1 MLVIEDKEGFF
12 VELLKKNI
20 HMNKLKCKS
29 SVQLTLDDD
38 FNVPDVKP
46 DISSMIKEQGNIII
60 YEIKPMNGKLM
71 VKGALQ
77 FNILYISEED
87 TRPVHHLSG
96 EIPFEES
103 INMDEACAEDNIIVK
118 WELEDLNTGLINS
131 RKVSVKAIVSFVF
144 AAEDVY
150 DEETAIAVE
159 GDSNLQSKTKQ
170 TNITQIAVN
179 KKDTFRIK
187 DEISIPSNKPNIFEI
202 LYSEVDLRN
211 TDIRMQDEK
220 ISLKGELMLFVLYAS
235 EDEEHPIQYIETD
248 VPFSGSIDCNGCL
261 EEMIP
266 DIDITI
272 SSKDIEVKPDA
283 DGEERVIDLEV
294 VLNLDIKAYEED
306 ELEILCD
313 VYSTAKDVVPTFKDA
328 FYENLLV
335 KNNSK
340 ARITDRIK
348 KSDVQPGIMQIC
360 NAYGS
365 VKVDEMQVVDGGI
378 EVDGVIEVQV
388 MYISDEDRK
397 PLSSIKGMIP
407 FTQTIEVKQMGNNS
421 YFDVKPN
428 LESISVI
435 LLDSD
440 EVEVKAGVN
449 LATIVFDRIAE
460 PIITEVA
467 EHDIDFTKLQ
477 EMPSVVGY
485 IAKAN
490 DSLWSIAKKYYTTV
504 DTIKEINQLEQ
515 ESIKVGDKILIVK
528 AVDAIL

>member
-1 MLVIEDKEGFF
+1 MLMVDIKEGLAMD
-12 VELLKKNI
+12 LLKKNI

-46 DISSMIKEQGNIII
+46 DISSMIKEQGNIVI
-60 YEIKPMNGKLM
+60 YEIKPMNGKLLA
-71 VKGALQ
+71 KGALQ

-87 TRPVHHLSG
+87 SRPVHHLSG
-96 EIPFEES
+96 EIPFEET
-103 INMDEACAEDNIIVK
+103 INMDEACAEDSIIVK
-118 WELEDLNTGLINS
+118 WDLEDLSTGLINS
-131 RKVSVKAIVSFVF
+131 RKVSVKAIVSFAF

-150 DEETAIAVE
+150 DEETAVAVE
-159 GDSNLQSKTKQ
+159 GDDNVQSKTKKM
-170 TNITQIAVN
+170 NITQLAVN

-187 DEISIPSNKPNIFEI
+187 DEVSIPSNKPNIFEI
-202 LYSEVDLRN
+202 LYSEADLRN

-220 ISLKGELMLFVLYAS
+220 ISLKGELVLFVLYAS
-235 EDEEHPIQYIETD
+235 EDEEHPIQYIETE
-248 VPFSGSIDCNGCL
+248 VPYSGSIDCNGCL

-266 DIDITI
+266 DIDLSINT
-272 SSKDIEVKPDA
+272 KDIEVKPDS
-283 DGEERVIDLEV
+283 DGEERVIDIEV

-306 ELEILCD
+306 ELDILCD
-313 VYSTAKDVVPTFKDA
+313 VYSTAKDLIPTFKDA
-328 FYENLLV
+328 YYENLLV

-348 KSDVQPGIMQIC
+348 KSGAQPGIMQIC

-365 VKVDEMQVVDGGI
+365 VKIDEMQVVDGGI
-378 EVDGVIEVQV
+378 EVDGVIEVQI
-388 MYISDEDRK
+388 MYITDEDRR

-407 FTQTIEVKQMGNNS
+407 FAQTIEVKQIGNNS
-421 YFDVKPN
+421 FFEVKPN
-428 LESISVI
+428 LESISVM

-449 LATIVFDRIAE
+449 LATIVFDRITE
-460 PIITEVA
+460 PIITEVVQQ
-467 EHDIDFTKLQ
+467 DIDFKKLQ
-477 EMPSVVGY
+477 EMPSIVGY
-485 IAKAN
+485 IAKSN
-490 DSLWSIAKKYYTTV
+490 DSLWSIAKKYYTTI

-515 ESIKVGDKILIVK
+515 ETIKIGDKILIVK

>member
-1 MLVIEDKEGFF
+1 MLMVDIKEGLAMD
-12 VELLKKNI
+12 LLKKNI

-46 DISSMIKEQGNIII
+46 DISSMIKEQGNIVI
-60 YEIKPMNGKLM
+60 YEIKPMNGKLLA
-71 VKGALQ
+71 KGALQ

-87 TRPVHHLSG
+87 SRPVHHLSG
-96 EIPFEES
+96 EIPFEET
-103 INMDEACAEDNIIVK
+103 INMDEACAEDSIIVK
-118 WELEDLNTGLINS
+118 WDLEDLSTGLINS
-131 RKVSVKAIVSFVF
+131 RKVSVKAIVSFAF

-150 DEETAIAVE
+150 DEETAVAVE
-159 GDSNLQSKTKQ
+159 GDDNVQSKTKKM
-170 TNITQIAVN
+170 NITQLAVN

-187 DEISIPSNKPNIFEI
+187 DEVSIPSNKPNIFEI
-202 LYSEVDLRN
+202 LYSEADLRN

-220 ISLKGELMLFVLYAS
+220 ISLKGELVLFVLYAS
-235 EDEEHPIQYIETD
+235 EDEEHPIQYIETE
-248 VPFSGSIDCNGCL
+248 VPYSGSIDCNGCL

-266 DIDITI
+266 DIDLSINT
-272 SSKDIEVKPDA
+272 KDIEVKPDS
-283 DGEERVIDLEV
+283 DGEERVIDIEV

-306 ELEILCD
+306 ELDILCD
-313 VYSTAKDVVPTFKDA
+313 VYSTAKDLIPTFKDA
-328 FYENLLV
+328 YYENLLV

-348 KSDVQPGIMQIC
+348 KSGAQPGIMQIC

-365 VKVDEMQVVDGGI
+365 VKIDEMQVVDGGI
-378 EVDGVIEVQV
+378 EVDGVIEVQI
-388 MYISDEDRK
+388 MYITDEDRR

-407 FTQTIEVKQMGNNS
+407 FAQTIEVKQIGNNS
-421 YFDVKPN
+421 FFEVKPN
-428 LESISVI
+428 LESISVM

-449 LATIVFDRIAE
+449 LATIVFDRITE
-460 PIITEVA
+460 PIITEVVQQ
-467 EHDIDFTKLQ
+467 DIDFKKLQ
-477 EMPSVVGY
+477 EMPSIVGY
-485 IAKAN
+485 IAKPN
-490 DSLWSIAKKYYTTV
+490 DSLWSIAKKYYTTI

-515 ESIKVGDKILIVK
+515 ETIKIGDKILIVK

>member
-1 MLVIEDKEGFF
+1 MVDIKEGLAMD
-12 VELLKKNI
+12 LLKKNI

-46 DISSMIKEQGNIII
+46 DISSMIKEQGNIVI
-60 YEIKPMNGKLM
+60 YEIKPMNGKLLA
-71 VKGALQ
+71 KGALQ

-87 TRPVHHLSG
+87 SRPVHHLSG
-96 EIPFEES
+96 EIPFEET
-103 INMDEACAEDNIIVK
+103 INMDEACAEDSIIVK
-118 WELEDLNTGLINS
+118 WDLEDLSTGLINS
-131 RKVSVKAIVSFVF
+131 RKVSVKAIVSFAF

-150 DEETAIAVE
+150 DEETAVAVE
-159 GDSNLQSKTKQ
+159 GDDNVQSKTKKM
-170 TNITQIAVN
+170 NITQLAVN

-187 DEISIPSNKPNIFEI
+187 DEVSIPSNKPNIFEI
-202 LYSEVDLRN
+202 LYSEADLRN

-220 ISLKGELMLFVLYAS
+220 ISLKGELVLFVLYAS
-235 EDEEHPIQYIETD
+235 EDEEHPIQYIETE
-248 VPFSGSIDCNGCL
+248 VPYSGSIDCNGCL

-266 DIDITI
+266 DIDLSINT
-272 SSKDIEVKPDA
+272 KDIEVKPDS
-283 DGEERVIDLEV
+283 DGEERVIDIEV

-306 ELEILCD
+306 ELDILCD
-313 VYSTAKDVVPTFKDA
+313 VYSTAKDLIPTFKDA
-328 FYENLLV
+328 YYENLLV

-348 KSDVQPGIMQIC
+348 KSGAQPGIMQIC

-365 VKVDEMQVVDGGI
+365 VKIDEMQVVDGGI
-378 EVDGVIEVQV
+378 EVDGVIEVQI
-388 MYISDEDRK
+388 MYITDEDRR

-407 FTQTIEVKQMGNNS
+407 FAQTIEVKQIGNNS
-421 YFDVKPN
+421 FFEVKPN
-428 LESISVI
+428 LESISVM

-449 LATIVFDRIAE
+449 LATIVFDRITE
-460 PIITEVA
+460 PIITEVVQQ
-467 EHDIDFTKLQ
+467 DIDFKKLQ
-477 EMPSVVGY
+477 EMPSIVGY
-485 IAKAN
+485 IAKPN
-490 DSLWSIAKKYYTTV
+490 DSLWSIAKKYYTTI

-515 ESIKVGDKILIVK
+515 ETIKIGDKILIVK

>member
-1 MLVIEDKEGFF
+1 M
-12 VELLKKNI
+12 ELLKKNI

-46 DISSMIKEQGNIII
+46 DISSMIKEQGNIVIN
-60 YEIKPMNGKLM
+60 EVKPMNGKLS

-96 EIPFEES
+96 EIPFEET

-118 WELEDLNTGLINS
+118 WELEDLNTGVINS
-131 RKVSVKAIVSFVF
+131 RKVSVKAIVSFSF

-159 GDSNLQSKTKQ
+159 GDDSLQSKTKQ
-170 TNITQIAVN
+170 MNITQMVVN

-187 DEISIPSNKPNIFEI
+187 DEISIPTNKPNIFEI

-211 TDIRMQDEK
+211 MDVRMQDER
-220 ISLKGELMLFVLYAS
+220 IGLKGELVLFVLYAS
-235 EDEEHPIQYIETD
+235 EDEEHPVQYIETEI
-248 VPFSGSIDCNGCL
+248 PFSGTVDCNGCL

-272 SSKDIEVKPDA
+272 NSKDIQVKPDA

-294 VLNLDIKAYEED
+294 VLNLDIKAYEEE
-306 ELEILCD
+306 ELEILSD
-313 VYSTAKDVVPTFKDA
+313 VYSTAKDAVPTYKEA

-348 KSDVQPGIMQIC
+348 KTDLQPGIMQIC
-360 NAYGS
+360 NAYGT
-365 VKVDEMQVVDGGI
+365 VKIDEVQVVEGGLQ
-378 EVDGVIEVQV
+378 VDGVIEVQV
-388 MYISDEDRK
+388 MYISDDDRK
-397 PLSSIKGMIP
+397 PLSSIKGVIP
-407 FTQTIEVKQMGNNS
+407 FSQMVEVKQMNDHC
-421 YFDVKPN
+421 YYDVKPK
-428 LESISVI
+428 LEAISVI

-440 EVEVKAGVN
+440 EIEVKSGIN
-449 LATIVFDRIAE
+449 LATMVFERIVE

-467 EHDIDFTKLQ
+467 EQEIDLVKLQ
-477 EMPSVVGY
+477 EMPSIVAY
-485 IAKAN
+485 IAKPN
-490 DSLWSIAKKYYTTV
+490 DSLWTIAKKYYTTIN
-504 DTIKEINQLEQ
+504 TIKEINQMENDT
-515 ESIKVGDKILIVK
+515 IKPGEKILIVK